1 MLLVRAKWQNPTL
14 LGNSTIHLEALD
26 NMKKNI
32 EGIHLLWRQMILINK
47 KLLYDKLVRWLIATS
62 WGWMDLRKKRMDG
75 PIVWPTSSFGHGHC
89 TAGQWPVVHKPIIT
103 LQIITTTIIKWYG
116 KTSSFSWLL
125 HTSASVMGVFASH
138 FEGQTSNIIMLWAY
152 GWAKINISHLFPFK
166 KIGALPK

>member
-89 TAGQWPVVHKPIIT
+89 TAGQWAVVHKPIIT

-125 HTSASVMGVFASH
+125 LLHRSWGSSRVILKVRQA
-138 FEGQTSNIIMLWAY
+138 ILLCY
-152 GWAKINISHLFPFK
+152 GLMDGPR
-166 KIGALPK
+166 